1 MRQLTLDI
9 RPEAPPGFDDF
20 VPGANGELLARLRAL
35 SGSRAGEALYMWG
48 APGSGRSHLLQAA
61 TSAARAAGR
70 VAEYVRGASAG
81 DDLLAAPGGLLAV
94 DDVELLPNGAQIALF
109 RAFNAL
115 REGGPTLLVSAAAPP
130 LRLSLREDL
139 RTRLG
144 SALVF
149 EVKPLTDEDKAR
161 TLAGHARA
169 RGMRLEPG
177 IIQYLLRH
185 GRRDL
190 RWLLAVLDALDAAS
204 LEQQRPITLP
214 LLRQVLPG
222 ANRE

>member
-9 RPEAPPGFDDF
+9 RLEAPPSFENF
-20 VPGANGELLARLRAL
+20 VPGANGELLARLRAVTEPK
-35 SGSRAGEALYMWG
+35 AGDALYLWG
-48 APGSGRSHLLQAA
+48 AQGSGRSHLLQAA
-61 TSAARAAGR
+61 VKAAHVAGLAAHYLGGTD
-70 VAEYVRGASAG
+70 VG
-81 DDLLAAPGGLLAV
+81 DNLPAAPGGLLAI
-94 DDVELLPNGAQIALF
+94 DDVERLSAGAQITLF
-109 RAFNAL
+109 RAFNTL
-115 REGGPTLLVSAAAPP
+115 RQGGPTLLVSAAAPP

-149 EVKPLTDEDKAR
+149 EVRPLSDEDKAQ
-161 TLAGHARA
+161 TLASHARQ
-169 RGMRLEPG
+169 RGMRLDPG

-214 LLRQVLPG
+214 LLRQILP
-222 ANRE
+222 AASNE

>member
-9 RPEAPPGFDDF
+9 RPEAPPSFDNF
-20 VPGANGELLARLRAL
+20 VPGANGELLARLRAVTEPK
-35 SGSRAGEALYMWG
+35 AGEALYLWG
-48 APGSGRSHLLQAA
+48 AQGSGRSHLLHAAIQAA
-61 TSAARAAGR
+61 HVAGLAAHYLAGAD
-70 VAEYVRGASAG
+70 VG
-81 DDLLAAPGGLLAV
+81 DDLPAAPGGLLAI
-94 DDVELLPNGAQIALF
+94 DDVERLSAGAQIALF

-115 REGGPTLLVSAAAPP
+115 RHGGPTLLVSAAAPP

-149 EVKPLTDEDKAR
+149 EVRPLSDEDKAQ
-161 TLAGHARA
+161 TLAGHARQ
-169 RGMRLEPG
+169 RGMRLDPG

-214 LLRQVLPG
+214 LLRQILP
-222 ANRE
+222 AASSQ